1 MLEILFLGGLSTA
14 HFQFLPLGAS
24 GDSFLEI
31 VVKLAEIYGGG
42 VVGGFGAGEGLSDGR
57 GGGALGGKG

>member
-1 MLEILFLGGLSTA
+1 MKILFLGGLSTA
-14 HFQFLPLGAS
+14 HFQFLSLRAS

-42 VVGGFGAGEGLSDGR
+42 AVGGLGAGQGLSYER
-57 GGGALGGKG
+57 GGGALRGKG

>member
-14 HFQFLPLGAS
+14 HFQFLSLGAS

-31 VVKLAEIYGGG
+31 VVKLAEIYCGGA
-42 VVGGFGAGEGLSDGR
+42 VGGLGAG
-57 GGGALGGKG
+57 